1 MRKAYTSDLT
11 DAQWQLIEP
20 SIPPART
27 GGRNRT
33 VDMRETVNAIL
44 YLLKNGCS
52 WRDLPGEFPPWQS
65 VNGYFNQWCQIRL
78 WKEIYKRLYPRLR
91 TELGRE
97 PTPSAGSLDS
107 QSVKTTE
114 MGGERGL
121 DGGKRVNGRKRHLMV
136 DTEGL
141 PVEVKVTAANV
152 SDQAGAKLLLSGKK
166 DELPRLK
173 LLWVDGAYDGAPL
186 AEWALEEGGWVLEVV
201 HKLAEK
207 GFHVLPR
214 RWVVERTFAW
224 LMKCR
229 RLVRDFERLIETV
242 ESFIYLAM
250 VRLVVRR
257 LAA

>member
-1 MRKAYTSDLT
+1 M
-11 DAQWQLIEP
+11 
-20 SIPPART
+20 
-27 GGRNRT
+27 
-33 VDMRETVNAIL
+33 L

-52 WRDLPGEFPPWQS
+52 WRDLPGEFPPW
-65 VNGYFNQWCQIRL
+65 
-78 WKEIYKRLYPRLR
+78 
-91 TELGRE
+91 
-97 PTPSAGSLDS
+97 PS
-107 QSVKTTE
+107 
-114 MGGERGL
+114 
-121 DGGKRVNGRKRHLMV
+121 VNGRKRHLMV
-136 DTEGL
+136 EGL
-141 PVEVKVTAANV
+141 PVEVTAANV

-166 DELPRLK
+166 DEWPRLK
-173 LLWVDGAYDGAPL
+173 LLWVDGAYDGV

-242 ESFIYLAM
+242 ERFIYSAM

>member
-1 MRKAYTSDLT
+1 
-11 DAQWQLIEP
+11 
-20 SIPPART
+20 
-27 GGRNRT
+27 
-33 VDMRETVNAIL
+33 
-44 YLLKNGCS
+44 
-52 WRDLPGEFPPWQS
+52 
-65 VNGYFNQWCQIRL
+65 
-78 WKEIYKRLYPRLR
+78 
-91 TELGRE
+91 
-97 PTPSAGSLDS
+97 
-107 QSVKTTE
+107 

-141 PVEVKVTAANV
+141 PIEVKVTAANV

-173 LLWVDGAYDGAPL
+173 LLWVDGGYDGAPL
-186 AEWALEEGGWVLEVV
+186 AQWALEEGGWILEVV

-250 VRLVVRR
+250 VRLVTRR
-257 LAA
+257 LACLTATS